1 MRPARRILGLPVDA
15 ALIIAGVLVVLALF
29 AGVVIPGARRRD
41 RARDGGT
48 YSGDRRRG

>member
-15 ALIIAGVLVVLALF
+15 ALIIAGMLVVLALL